1 MPVGPCNTSKLHQPL
16 FVAKAAKAGMVCIEM
31 LITSELASVTA
42 HSRYPFVSPP
52 PHFHPHKHYETINR
66 PDPTTELPILYDAVY
81 LTRGAKTG
89 WVPGPKTGLEVGRF
103 LLLFEF
109 ILMWIHRIESV
120 DFLESRLCGLPLA
133 IAP

>member
-1 MPVGPCNTSKLHQPL
+1 MKLSIVVFLRVLVFFVLATSL
-16 FVAKAAKAGMVCIEM
+16 AA
-31 LITSELASVTA
+31 
-42 HSRYPFVSPP
+42 
-52 PHFHPHKHYETINR
+52 ET

-81 LTRGAKTG
+81 LTRGGKTG

-120 DFLESRLCGLPLA
+120 DFSSFFGVALTYVDYQ
-133 IAP
+133 